1 MKVRLSE
8 EQPNIDM
15 SFGGRIIRDVCS
27 VISGTKEEFEQ
38 NFKHAQ
44 SKRNYIYVITDY
56 YTDPNGVKHPAIK
69 IGDGNSYVGD
79 LSYVTAGDTDTTDT
93 LMQHINDNIRHITQE
108 ERNRWN
114 NNIVDARVENGTLM
128 FVKQKEV

>member
-15 SFGGRIIRDVCS
+15 TFGGRIIRDVCS

-38 NFKHAQ
+38 NFKHTQ

-56 YTDPNGVKHPAIK
+56 YTDSNGVNHPAIK

-79 LSYVTAGDTDTTDT
+79 LSYVTAGDTDTTDM

-114 NNIVDARVENGTLM
+114 NNIVDAKVENGTLM
-128 FVKQKEV
+128 FIKQKEV